1 MISDFLFFRLENAAA
16 AEERREVILPILGGA
31 DYAIVK
37 FDFHKIASKILG
49 VLAIGKSILME
60 AGAQIWLSIQPQRI
74 SPHRPKNM

>member
-1 MISDFLFFRLENAAA
+1 M
-16 AEERREVILPILGGA
+16 

-37 FDFHKIASKILG
+37 FDFHKIASKILA